1 MIRSVK
7 DYRIRITHKNEH
19 LKPVMKEIDS
29 EDWLRALNEIAKVSK
44 EHMAKLDLEQRAELY
59 FIKGLVHCERRRYE
73 DAIID
78 LTLAI
83 TFNNDKFE
91 YFDLRSDLLKQ
102 TGDKYQGLLDL
113 EISLNLSKRDIIQTN
128 EGRRMLEKIDEQINM
143 ITDMKE
149 RIGKAFEE
157 QKLDDYHQHVTDF
170 LNVSRSKNIKERLNG
185 LQSFMKFIS
194 SIKK

>member
-1 MIRSVK
+1 MIRGVK
-7 DYRIRITHKNEH
+7 DYRLRITHKNEH
-19 LKPVMKEIDS
+19 LRSVISEIDR
-29 EDWLRALNEIAKVSK
+29 EDWLRALDEIAKVSK

-59 FIKGLVHCERRRYE
+59 FIKGLVHCERKRFE

-113 EISLNLSKRDIIQTN
+113 EISLNLSKRDIVQTN
-128 EGRRMLEKIDEQINM
+128 DGRRMLEKIEEQITM
-143 ITDMKE
+143 ISDMKD
-149 RIGKAFEE
+149 RIGKAFED

-170 LNVSRSKNIKERLNG
+170 LNVSRSKNLKERLNG
-185 LQSFMKFIS
+185 LQVFMKFIANLN
-194 SIKK
+194 K